1 MAEKALTKEQLSAI
15 AIIRVKDV
23 NQSKNQASKELKD
36 YLQANVK
43 TQ

>member
-1 MAEKALTKEQLSAI
+1 MAEKALSKKQLSAI

-23 NQSKNQASKELKD
+23 NQAKAQAPRELKD
-36 YLQANVK
+36 YLNAAPK